1 MIKLY
6 DRFNARGY
14 HTSLI
19 TSFGVDFDA
28 FESIVLPR
36 LRGAGCFNTA
46 VLADRGMLAYAL
58 EDAAALPAYAG
69 RHYTVT
75 GIGAAG
81 VFHPKVFLQ
90 LGRAGGRLVVTSAN
104 MTAPGLAGNLEVAGE
119 LEAAS
124 CQAEKCGLLAA
135 AWRFLQ
141 RLVPP
146 DDAGLAYQLDWMLRR
161 SAWLAD
167 TEPVSAPVVLDDG
180 GAAAWLASD
189 QARGIAAQFAAL
201 VEERPVKRLTVI
213 SPYWDADLAALK
225 FLIEEL
231 RPAETVLLIDVKNG
245 LFPRDAVRDLPDQMS
260 IYDVGRLK
268 VGDG

>member
-46 VLADRGMLAYAL
+46 LLADRGMLAYAL

-69 RHYTVT
+69 RHYTVN

-81 VFHPKVFLQ
+81 VFHAKLVLQ
-90 LGRAGGRLVVTSAN
+90 LGRNGGRLLVTSAN

-119 LEAAS
+119 LEAVRG
-124 CQAEKCGLLAA
+124 QAGECALLAA

-146 DDAGLAYQLDWMLRR
+146 DDPGLAYQLDWMLRR
-161 SAWLAD
+161 SAWLTD
-167 TEPVSAPVVLDDG
+167 TEPVSGPVVLNDG
-180 GAAAWLASD
+180 SAAAWLASD
-189 QARGIAAQFAAL
+189 QARGISAQFAAL
-201 VEERPVKRLTVI
+201 VEETSVKRL
-213 SPYWDADLAALK
+213 
-225 FLIEEL
+225 
-231 RPAETVLLIDVKNG
+231 
-245 LFPRDAVRDLPDQMS
+245 
-260 IYDVGRLK
+260 
-268 VGDG
+268 